1 MLPVFLF
8 AVLVSCGYTIVQEK
22 GIFQGEV
29 VSVDVPVFKNRSLEP
44 QVSQFFT
51 EAFTRELVTSGL
63 FDVNK
68 PDAPNIL
75 QGSIASVR
83 IVPTTLDKNGLAI
96 EKTVYVTADFALS
109 KKDGRAIK
117 NWSLGDAEP
126 YRVDDINLEDAN
138 KKEALKKIAARIA
151 RRFSVLVMADID
163 RKARMTGGLSRLPS
177 LPVGLI
183 LLRRTTR
190 YASRLMPRSA
200 SVSIEIPPVIGCMQL
215 GFSLFKKNF
224 AHPPSNT

>member
-1 MLPVFLF
+1 MRLLVPVFLF
-8 AVLVSCGYTIVQEK
+8 AVLVSCGYTIVKEK

-29 VSVDVPVFKNRSLEP
+29 VAVDVPVFKNRSLEP

-68 PDAPNIL
+68 PDAPNTL

-83 IVPTTLDKNGLAI
+83 IVPTALDKNGLAI

-117 NWSLGDAEP
+117 SWSLGDAEP
-126 YRVDDINLEDAN
+126 YRVDDVNLEDAN
-138 KKEALKKIAARIA
+138 KKAALKKIASRIA
-151 RRFSVLVMADID
+151 RRFSVLVIADID
-163 RKARMTGGLSRLPS
+163 RKAL
-177 LPVGLI
+177 
-183 LLRRTTR
+183 
-190 YASRLMPRSA
+190 
-200 SVSIEIPPVIGCMQL
+200 
-215 GFSLFKKNF
+215 
-224 AHPPSNT
+224 

>member
-1 MLPVFLF
+1 MAHLRLLVPVFLF
-8 AVLVSCGYTIVQEK
+8 AVLVSCGYTIVKEK

-29 VSVDVPVFKNRSLEP
+29 VSVDVPVFKNQSLEP

-51 EAFTRELVTSGL
+51 ESFTRELVTTGL
-63 FDVNK
+63 FDVNR

-83 IVPTTLDKNGLAI
+83 IIPTALDKNGLAI
-96 EKTVYVTADFALS
+96 EKTVYVTAGFALS

-126 YRVDDINLEDAN
+126 YRVDDVNLEDAN

-151 RRFSVLVMADID
+151 RRFSVLVIADID
-163 RKARMTGGLSRLPS
+163 RKAP
-177 LPVGLI
+177 
-183 LLRRTTR
+183 
-190 YASRLMPRSA
+190 
-200 SVSIEIPPVIGCMQL
+200 
-215 GFSLFKKNF
+215 
-224 AHPPSNT
+224 